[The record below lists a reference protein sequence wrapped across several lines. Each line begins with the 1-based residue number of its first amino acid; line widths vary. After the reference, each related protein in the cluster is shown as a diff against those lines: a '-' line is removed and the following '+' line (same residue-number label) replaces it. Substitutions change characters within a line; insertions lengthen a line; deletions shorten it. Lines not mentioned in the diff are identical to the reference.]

1 MTLAIRGRAVSHKT
15 AVLVLGAS
23 LFASSANGSGVP
35 VLAGPWSTYQEGYGH
50 ARPKRIFN
58 GGDGSGLLQEVR
70 WTTWG
75 HAKAIGEGIGLYVA
89 PRQSNA
95 EGTRERARVVAFQLG
110 YCHGKHAYEAIEW
123 YFPQHGQRF
132 NPNQYIEACTGEYHS

>member
-1 MTLAIRGRAVSHKT
+1 MNLAIRGRMVSLTT

-58 GGDGSGLLQEVR
+58 GGDDSGLLQEVR
-70 WTTWG
+70 WATWG
-75 HAKAIGEGIGLYVA
+75 HAKAIGEG
-89 PRQSNA
+89 
-95 EGTRERARVVAFQLG
+95 
-110 YCHGKHAYEAIEW
+110 
-123 YFPQHGQRF
+123 
-132 NPNQYIEACTGEYHS
+132 